1 MVRFLTSWSELTRQ
15 SFKASAGV
23 IASGV
28 NGTFVSK
35 IGDTLD
41 LPTAGAI
48 GVYQIISES
57 YRDGTAGK
65 WAPDVAASGDNV
77 LSVAYGKY
85 RAVTD
90 QFTGSPAVGDKLKV
104 TAAGKLATTSTA
116 AEFVAVCT
124 TASHS
129 ITQLGASVTVI
140 EFVTL

>member
-15 SFKASAGV
+15 SFKASDGV
-23 IASGV
+23 ITSGV

-35 IGDTLD
+35 NGDTLD
-41 LPTAGAI
+41 LPVAGAR

-65 WAPDVAASGDNV
+65 WAPDVAASGNNI

-90 QFTGSPAVGDKLKV
+90 QFAGTPAVGDKLKV
-104 TAAGKLATTSTA
+104 NAAGKLAVTTTA
-116 AEFVAVCT
+116 GEEVAVCT

-129 ITQLGASVTVI
+129 ITQLGKSVTVI
-140 EFVTL
+140 EYVTL